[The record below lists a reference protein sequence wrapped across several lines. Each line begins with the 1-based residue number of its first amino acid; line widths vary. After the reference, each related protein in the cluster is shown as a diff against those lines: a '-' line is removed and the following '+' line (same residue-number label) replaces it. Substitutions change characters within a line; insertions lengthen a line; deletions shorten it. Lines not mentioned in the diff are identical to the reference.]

1 MPRRVTLSLL
11 LIVACS
17 LCLDCSSS
25 GTKRR
30 RPSKP
35 AAGSVMTLT
44 DANFDAVVLRS
55 EVPVLVDFWATWC
68 GPCKKQAPIIEQIAT
83 TYAARAV
90 MGKLDTVRNHST
102 ATKYGIEGLPTL
114 LIFKDGKVA
123 KRFVGLTSKKALA
136 AALDAAL
143 K

>member
-1 MPRRVTLSLL
+1 MTGRKIAALL
-11 LIVACS
+11 LIAAGL

-25 GTKRR
+25 AEKREHED
-30 RPSKP
+30 KP
-35 AAGSVMTLT
+35 APVDVQTLM

-68 GPCKKQAPIIEQIAT
+68 HPCKQQAPIVEELAKL
-83 TYAARAV
+83 YAGRVV
-90 MGKLDTVRNHST
+90 MGKLDVDVHGKTSRRYN
-102 ATKYGIEGLPTL
+102 IEALPTL
-114 LIFKDGKVA
+114 LIFKDGAVVK
-123 KRFVGLTSKKALA
+123 KIVGLTSKQALK